1 MEFVAGPKPAA
12 DPCEKKARID
22 PKALYGL
29 TIEERVAAALAHEQ
43 PPQPVLDKWARGRWW
58 YVNTLF
64 VSFVAVGLAFVPS
77 IVKWLQTGVWHMNPI
92 YSFTNPFQRLVGA
105 HAISG
110 LLLLALFFVQVFAG
124 VTGSPDSRRR
134 VYHRRIGYFIIA
146 PLMFITLGIA
156 TATEVMANLCCQE
169 FGFETTLIATVILI
183 CFTLGLRAARQK
195 RIPEHKD
202 WMMWTVL
209 LTSEVGFARIGMYI
223 AQPFYKC
230 DTFMSDWPFVS
241 SIWIT
246 NTAAFICLKSVGRF
260 GWKYK
265 SNLFI
270 WFLQAAVGGYSLVSA
285 IMFEC
290 PLIATNVTNVS
301 VA

>member
-1 MEFVAGPKPAA
+1 M
-12 DPCEKKARID
+12 
-22 PKALYGL
+22 
-29 TIEERVAAALAHEQ
+29 
-43 PPQPVLDKWARGRWW
+43 
-58 YVNTLF
+58 NTLF

-124 VTGSPDSRRR
+124 VTGSPGSRRR

-202 WMMWTVL
+202 WMCWAATTWAARRARALGPGSECISQLLGPGSRITDHRSWT
-209 LTSEVGFARIGMYI
+209 TDHRSGI
-223 AQPFYKC
+223 AIPR
-230 DTFMSDWPFVS
+230 S
-241 SIWIT
+241 
-246 NTAAFICLKSVGRF
+246 R
-260 GWKYK
+260 
-265 SNLFI
+265 
-270 WFLQAAVGGYSLVSA
+270 
-285 IMFEC
+285 
-290 PLIATNVTNVS
+290 VTRHG
-301 VA
+301 

>member
-105 HAISG
+105 HLPSK
-110 LLLLALFFVQVFAG
+110 Q
-124 VTGSPDSRRR
+124 R
-134 VYHRRIGYFIIA
+134 
-146 PLMFITLGIA
+146 
-156 TATEVMANLCCQE
+156 TARTEVACRRACAHACMHACIARLVTCSLQRAGSARTSSPSAHVRSAGSTRSQLSSVTAATTTWPAPSLC
-169 FGFETTLIATVILI
+169 A
-183 CFTLGLRAARQK
+183 AAR
-195 RIPEHKD
+195 
-202 WMMWTVL
+202 
-209 LTSEVGFARIGMYI
+209 
-223 AQPFYKC
+223 C
-230 DTFMSDWPFVS
+230 
-241 SIWIT
+241 
-246 NTAAFICLKSVGRF
+246 
-260 GWKYK
+260 
-265 SNLFI
+265 
-270 WFLQAAVGGYSLVSA
+270 VSA
-285 IMFEC
+285 RQ
-290 PLIATNVTNVS
+290 PV
-301 VA
+301 VAAQNGL